1 YVISYISHLHAQQFT
16 LVHFLFNRPAT
27 PAIYTLSLHDALP
40 ISCMVISARYCSG
53 VMRPPSKNGSL
64 AFGQARW
71 MRISSERNI
80 PTKTESTANKMYWM
94 PMILWSKLKMYF
106 QMKAVG
112 G

>member
-1 YVISYISHLHAQQFT
+1 MKTMIV
-16 LVHFLFNRPAT
+16 P
-27 PAIYTLSLHDALP
+27 
-40 ISCMVISARYCSG
+40 CMVISARYCSG

-94 PMILWSKLKMYF
+94 RSEEHTSELQSRLHLVCRLLLEKKKQNKILHRIKHISPSNQYTAELF
-106 QMKAVG
+106 TACR
-112 G
+112 

>member
-1 YVISYISHLHAQQFT
+1 MKTMIV
-16 LVHFLFNRPAT
+16 P
-27 PAIYTLSLHDALP
+27 
-40 ISCMVISARYCSG
+40 CMVISARYWSG

-64 AFGQARW
+64 ALGQARW

-94 PMILWSKLKMYF
+94 PMILWSRLKMYF